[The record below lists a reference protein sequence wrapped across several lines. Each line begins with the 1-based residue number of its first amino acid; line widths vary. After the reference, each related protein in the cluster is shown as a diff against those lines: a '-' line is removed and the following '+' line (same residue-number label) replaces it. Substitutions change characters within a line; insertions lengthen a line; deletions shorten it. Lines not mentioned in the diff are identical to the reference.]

1 MHFSLPLKYFK
12 KINRNDFVVF
22 FTILMPIHTD
32 IYLLSNFSFQNTA
45 MLLGDAKKTCDGLV
59 NKVKEHYKLL

>member
-1 MHFSLPLKYFK
+1 
-12 KINRNDFVVF
+12 
-22 FTILMPIHTD
+22 MPIHTD